1 MRSFIKRDEFEKL
14 SSGLFRVKRLWMTLV
29 LSLDQIHSVE
39 LVGSGSR
46 IPAISKK
53 PSSLFKRELGRTVN
67 ASDMLFPKGHF
78 FPSVKV
84 LTLRRENTFDML
96 STLRLCSSLYSLD
109 G

>member
-67 ASDMLFPKGHF
+67 ASECVARGCALQCA
-78 FPSVKV
+78 
-84 LTLRRENTFDML
+84 ML
-96 STLRLCSSLYSLD
+96 SPVFRVRDYEVGSFRKDKSF
-109 G
+109 